1 MATADRT
8 VRSAMRFRDESSRTR
23 QSGAVLF
30 VALVFLLL
38 ITVLA
43 ITASSSSVLQERMTG
58 GLRNGQLALMGA
70 ETALREGERS
80 ARTLAERSIGSA
92 ALTFCIDASTPR
104 PCVYRAERGVIDGA
118 VAIFKV
124 SPDSCDARPAICAVA
139 TQIASATLAAPSGPL
154 LSQPRYVIEWLGY
167 SSDSTQQRGVMSGT
181 AQRGSQQVCDGS
193 TPKMGLFR
201 VTARSSGGNAS
212 TVRVAESVFSAYVTC
227 AYNS

>member
-1 MATADRT
+1 ME
-8 VRSAMRFRDESSRTR
+8 FRGHSSRTG
-23 QSGAVLF
+23 QGGAVLF

-43 ITASSSSVLQERMTG
+43 VTASSSSVLQERMTG

-92 ALTFCIDASTPR
+92 ALTFCVDAGTQR
-104 PCVYRAERGVIDGA
+104 PCLYRAEGGVIDAA
-118 VAIFKV
+118 VAAFKV
-124 SPDSCDARPAICAVA
+124 SPDSCDAKPAVCAIA
-139 TQIASATLAAPSGPL
+139 TPISSVTLTAPSGSL

-167 SSDSTQQRGVMSGT
+167 ASDATQQRGVMSGA